1 MTPAQEVAALE
12 VEDLAVAYGGDPA
25 VCVARLVLPRGALA
39 GVVGANGA
47 GKSTLVNGLLGWSRG
62 PARTSGMVR
71 LEGQDL
77 SFVPTHERVRRGLVL
92 VPEGIAVF
100 GTMSVEENLRA
111 TRPHGAEAAAR
122 AFSIA
127 RVFALFPQLAERRH
141 NRAASLSGGERQM
154 LAIGRALR
162 LGPLVLLLDEPSIG
176 LAPRLVLTLLLT
188 IRKLVDDGLSVLLVE
203 QNVRAAMEVVDHLY
217 LLERG
222 RVIADGP
229 VADMRDDPRIVEAYL
244 GSARA

>member
-1 MTPAQEVAALE
+1 MADALT
-12 VEDLAVAYGGDPA
+12 VTNLSVAYGAAEPA
-25 VCVARLVLPRGALA
+25 VSVPSLTLPQGRLA

-47 GKSTLVNGLLGWSRG
+47 GKSTLVNGLVGWSRG
-62 PARTSGMVR
+62 PANVSGSVR
-71 LEGQDL
+71 LDGVEL
-77 SFVPTHERVRRGLVL
+77 AAIPPHERVRRGLLL
-92 VPEGIAVF
+92 VPEGLAVF

-111 TRPHGAEAAAR
+111 TRPHGADAERR
-122 AFSIA
+122 AFSVDK
-127 RVFALFPQLAERRH
+127 VFDLLPRLAERRR

-154 LAIGRALR
+154 LAIGRSLR
-162 LGPLVLLLDEPSIG
+162 LGPRVLLLDEPSIG

-188 IRKLVDDGLSVLLVE
+188 IRQLVDEGLTVLLVE

-222 RVIADGP
+222 RIIADGP
-229 VADMRDDPRIVEAYL
+229 IAAMKDDPRIIEAYL